1 MDELP
6 VSSTYTA
13 LTAECPL
20 AFLSLSH
27 SLSLWLRLLR
37 ATGTWNNPC
46 WWEDA
51 CFIADMLSVVLRLER
66 RRSGSHTHIG
76 TEKSHLVPLT
86 CQLEAAKQMALMRE
100 AGIIQYST
108 LLTFTCGATRQAIDS
123 ALAWLFTH
131 SPEER
136 RSERQKWGRMDVR
149 KARRLINVTL
159 VYSDRGLWGEWR
171 QDSYTKIPSCL
182 LLVCAWQNFTGK
194 EQQFSRC
201 RPSQLID

>member
-1 MDELP
+1 MSCLCLQH
-6 VSSTYTA
+6 TQLWQQNA
-13 LTAECPL
+13 
-20 AFLSLSH
+20 LSLS
-27 SLSLWLRLLR
+27 LSLTLSRSGCGFSGQL
-37 ATGTWNNPC
+37 AHETIPC

-108 LLTFTCGATRQAIDS
+108 LLTFTCGATRQPLIQPSLDYSHTAQ
-123 ALAWLFTH
+123 
-131 SPEER
+131 R
-136 RSERQKWGRMDVR
+136 REGASDRSGDGGMLG

-159 VYSDRGLWGEWR
+159 VYTDRGLWGEWR
-171 QDSYTKIPSCL
+171 QDSYTKMPSCL
-182 LLVCAWQNFTGK
+182 LLVCARQNFTGK